1 MIAFGKPFIE
11 MLIEHR
17 MNLAQYFILYSLVH
31 DRTLLKEYQKVG
43 NVMDWTDYQALLKR
57 QHIAYNN
64 AEEYTATDKGKDFI
78 HALVD
83 NFDVAKANNPFID
96 IDDMEDLM
104 NDVQGKDFNEFQKV
118 YPVKVTRPNG
128 KEMFLKQ
135 GAKDSKITYLKLLKK
150 GYKAGDILR
159 ALKYELKMRD
169 SNGDMKWMKSM
180 KNWLGEECFVPYL
193 EDLKSNNK
201 TDNTVD
207 YGGKVL

>member
-11 MLIEHR
+11 MLHDNR
-17 MNLAQYFILYSLVH
+17 MNIHQYFILYSLVH
-31 DRTLLKEYQKVG
+31 DRTLIEKYQHVG
-43 NVMDWTDYQALLKR
+43 NVIDWLDFRSLLKR
-57 QHIAYNN
+57 DYIAYNN
-64 AEEYTATDKGKDFI
+64 AEEWIATEQGEEFI
-78 HALVD
+78 HGLVD

-104 NDVQGKDFNEFQKV
+104 NDVQGKDFAEFQRT

-135 GAKDSKITYLKLLKK
+135 GAKDCKAIYLKILKK
-150 GYKAGDILR
+150 GYKAADIMQ
-159 ALKYELKMRD
+159 ALKHELKLRD

-180 KNWLGEECFVPYL
+180 KNWLNEECFIPYL
-193 EDLKSNNK
+193 EDLKSGNR
-201 TDNTVD
+201 TDNSVD

>member
-11 MLIEHR
+11 MLQENR
-17 MNLAQYFILYSLVH
+17 MSLFQYFIVYSLVH
-31 DRTLLKEYQKVG
+31 DRELLEMYKKTAIIDWLEFQSLLKSG
-43 NVMDWTDYQALLKR
+43 
-57 QHIAYNN
+57 HIAYNN
-64 AEEYTATDKGKDFI
+64 AEEYTATEKGKDFI
-78 HALVD
+78 HNLVD

-104 NDVQGKDFNEFQKV
+104 NDVQGKDFNEFQKA
-118 YPVKVTRPNG
+118 YPVKVVRPNG

-135 GAKDSKITYLKLLKK
+135 GVKDSKAIYLKLLKK

-159 ALKYELKMRD
+159 ALKHELKMRD
-169 SNGDMKWMKSM
+169 ANGDMKWMKSM
-180 KNWLGEECFVPYL
+180 KNWLSEECFAPYL
-193 EDLKSNNK
+193 EDLKSGNR